1 MSSFEDE
8 GREPGDVGD
17 DADSLPDAASMGE
30 PPADRETGEESDTDA
45 NA

>member
-17 DADSLPDAASMGE
+17 DADSLPDVASVGE
-30 PPADRETGEESDTDA
+30 PPADRESGDEADTGT